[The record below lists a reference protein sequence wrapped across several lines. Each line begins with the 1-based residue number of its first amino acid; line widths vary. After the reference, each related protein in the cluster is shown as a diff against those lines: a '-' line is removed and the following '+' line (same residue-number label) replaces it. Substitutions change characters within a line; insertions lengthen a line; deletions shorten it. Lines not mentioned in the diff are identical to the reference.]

1 MKQSEINRLVAL
13 STGEAI
19 AEIDRRGF
27 SLADAS
33 APDSDFPGIDW
44 DLADRLR
51 NTSLLPDRQACS
63 H

>member
-27 SLADAS
+27 SLADAI
-33 APDSDFPGIDW
+33 APDSDYPGIDW
-44 DLADRLR
+44 DLEDAQRC
-51 NTSLLPDRQACS
+51 TTILPDRQASSC
-63 H
+63 